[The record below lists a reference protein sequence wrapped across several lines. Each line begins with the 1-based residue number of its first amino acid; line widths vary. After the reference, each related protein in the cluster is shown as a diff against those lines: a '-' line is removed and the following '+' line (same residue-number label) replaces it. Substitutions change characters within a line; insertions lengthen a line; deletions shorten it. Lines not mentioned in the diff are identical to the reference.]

1 MAPQRHGMSDLP
13 DQSPELSRS
22 RKILAA
28 AEPDPVGEVFQVEG
42 DRLVIDRSPAATD
55 AEALNDPDL
64 QADHP
69 DAIAK
74 LRILVDKALR
84 ADNALRG
91 TVWEDLPDRAQK
103 ALTAIDCPLK
113 ELPARMPLAHS
124 ASVSLG
130 VLYDQ
135 LQRMR
140 NAPRIG
146 DEALAPELEVA
157 LIEALLILGP
167 MLRILPSG
175 RRRDARIRE
184 FLRQEDLSASVSIN
198 LAAKAQ
204 DYLKPDDQA
213 LLDGLALD
221 TGRQGP
227 QGEKANGRFVASIRN
242 MLLYGAVSLLLS
254 GYANESPLVKRISHF
269 FVKVEREIGTIASG
283 MAPDVGAAIQ
293 HAVDL
298 LAKQTVTGILPQTS
312 SPRRF
317 PPLEPLARWRE
328 PIPGLPEEAWPEMI
342 TLPAGKFLMGAP
354 KKEKDSDDDEYPQ
367 RWVTVRRPFA
377 LGRTTVT
384 FAMWDAAAA
393 AGFKPPPGAEAPD
406 DHGWGRGDRP
416 VINVNWNDAQAYC
429 AWLNQ
434 SLGLRPG
441 TYRLPSEAEFEYA
454 CRAGTTTPFSF
465 GETISTDQANYKV
478 YIYGE
483 GKDGVYRRR
492 SVPVG
497 SLPANP
503 WGLHEMHGN
512 VWEWVEDTYGP
523 YPYVPTDSSPRVDGD
538 QSKRVLR
545 GGSWLNLPRVLRSA
559 NRNGELPDSRFNHF
573 GFRVARTL
581 G

>member
-1 MAPQRHGMSDLP
+1 MSDLP

-28 AEPDPVGEVFQVEG
+28 AEPDPVGEVFRVEG

-55 AEALNDPDL
+55 AEALDDPDL

-74 LRILVDKALR
+74 LRTLVDKALR

-103 ALTAIDCPLK
+103 ALAAIDCPLK
-113 ELPARMPLAHS
+113 ELPARMPLAHQ

-140 NAPRIG
+140 NAPQTG

-167 MLRILPSG
+167 MLRILPGG

-184 FLRQEDLSASVSIN
+184 FLRPEDLPASVSIN
-198 LAAKAQ
+198 RATKAQ
-204 DYLKPDDQA
+204 DLLSREDQA

-242 MLLYGAVSLLLS
+242 MLLPCAVSLLLS
-254 GYANESPLVKRISHF
+254 GYANESPLVKRISLF
-269 FVKVEREIGTIASG
+269 FVSVEKEIGTIASG

-298 LAKQTVTGILPQTS
+298 LAKQTDTGILSQTS

-317 PPLEPLARWRE
+317 PPLKPLARWRE

-342 TLPAGKFLMGAP
+342 TLPSGKFLMGAP
-354 KKEKDSDDDEYPQ
+354 EGEKGRCDDERPQ

-384 FAMWDAAAA
+384 FAMWDAAVA
-393 AGFKPPPGAEAPD
+393 AGFEPPPGAEAPSD
-406 DHGWGRGDRP
+406 AGWGRDDRP
-416 VINVNWNDAQAYC
+416 VINVSWDDAQAYC

-434 SLGLRPG
+434 SLGLRLG
-441 TYRLPSEAEFEYA
+441 TYRLPSEAEWEYA

-465 GETISTDQANYKV
+465 GETISADQANYDGIT
-478 YIYGE
+478 IYGK
-483 GKDGVYRRR
+483 GKRGVDRQRT
-492 SVPVG
+492 VPVG
-497 SLPANP
+497 SLPGND

-512 VWEWVEDTYGP
+512 LREWVEDTYGR
-523 YPYVPTDSSPRVDGD
+523 YPAVASDTSPRMNATV
-538 QSKRVLR
+538 SSRVLR
-545 GGSWLNLPRVLRSA
+545 GGSWNDTPQDLRAAYRHWYWTDGRYDYS
-559 NRNGELPDSRFNHF
+559 
-573 GFRVARTL
+573 GFRLARTL

>member
-1 MAPQRHGMSDLP
+1 MSDLP

-28 AEPDPVGEVFQVEG
+28 AEPDPVGEVFRVEG

-74 LRILVDKALR
+74 LRTLVDKAQR

-91 TVWEDLPDRAQK
+91 TVWQDLQDRAQK

-113 ELPARMPLAHS
+113 DLPARTPLAHS
-124 ASVSLG
+124 ASLSLG

-167 MLRILPSG
+167 MLRILPGG
-175 RRRDARIRE
+175 RRRDGHIRE
-184 FLRQEDLSASVSIN
+184 FLRPGDLSASVSIN
-198 LAAKAQ
+198 LASKAQ
-204 DYLKPDDQA
+204 DYLKREDQA
-213 LLDGLALD
+213 LMDGLALD
-221 TGRQGP
+221 TGRPGP

-242 MLLYGAVSLLLS
+242 MLLPCAVSLLLS

-269 FVKVEREIGTIASG
+269 FVKVEEEIGTIASG
-283 MAPDVGAAIQ
+283 MAPDVGAAIR

-298 LAKQTVTGILPQTS
+298 LAKQTDAGSLPQTS
-312 SPRRF
+312 PPPRF

-354 KKEKDSDDDEYPQ
+354 AKEKGSSDAEHPQ
-367 RWVTVRRPFA
+367 SRVTVPQPFA

-384 FAMWDAAAA
+384 FAMWDAAVA
-393 AGFKPPPGAEAPD
+393 AGFKPPRGAEAPD

-416 VINVNWNDAQAYC
+416 VIYVNWHDAQAYC

-441 TYRLPSEAEFEYA
+441 TYRLPSEAEWEYA

-465 GETISTDQANYKV
+465 GATISTDQANYNSRT
-478 YIYGE
+478 YRH
-483 GKDGVYRRR
+483 GKRGVYRGRT
-492 SVPVG
+492 VPVG
-497 SLPANP
+497 SLPRND

-512 VWEWVEDTYGP
+512 VKEWVEDTFNP
-523 YPYVPTDSSPRVDGD
+523 YRSVRTDSSPRVGD
-538 QSKRVLR
+538 NESFRVLR
-545 GGSWLNLPRVLRSA
+545 GGSWDNAPLSLRA
-559 NRNGELPDSRFNHF
+559 AFRYRGTTRIRDYFN
-573 GFRVARTL
+573 GFRLARTL